1 MLLASQ
7 VSSLDRCL
15 ELAELGR
22 GRTSPNPMVGAVVV
36 RDGEVV
42 AEGHHSAYGERHA
55 EYAALTV
62 AGYRARGST
71 LYCNLEPCCF
81 RSPAKH
87 QPPCT
92 DAIIAAGV
100 EKVVI
105 GQRDPNPRVDG
116 GGVRLL
122 REAGIEVELLDDE
135 TCWRF
140 NDRFNTRQVLK
151 RPFVQLKAA
160 LSLDGRIAASGGDSR
175 WISDEAARR
184 LAHRF
189 RGEADAVAVGIGTLL
204 ADDPLLTNRSG
215 VGGTPKAVVFDSRL
229 RTPLDSQLVR
239 KRADELILLCS
250 EDADSDRRRHLEALG
265 VTVIGLKPRA
275 GRLDPAETLRRLKE
289 LGITS
294 LMVEGGSA
302 LLSSFVQSGAWDR
315 LNAVLAPILLGRGV
329 EFLGEIGVASM
340 EKALGFENVEW
351 EQLGEQQL
359 FLGYRRGWL
368 EEVRGVHRID

>member
-1 MLLASQ
+1 MQ
-7 VSSLDRCL
+7 VSYLDRCL

-42 AEGHHSAYGERHA
+42 AEGYHSAYGERHA
-55 EYAALTV
+55 EYAALAV

-81 RSPAKH
+81 RSPGKH

-105 GQRDPNPRVDG
+105 GQRDPNPKVDG
-116 GGVRLL
+116 GGIRLL
-122 REAGIEVELLDDE
+122 RAAGIEVELLDDE
-135 TCWRF
+135 THWRF
-140 NDRFNTRQVLK
+140 NNRFNTLQVLK

-160 LSLDGRIAASGGDSR
+160 FSLDGRIAAAGGDSR
-175 WISDEAARR
+175 WISDEAARYR
-184 LAHRF
+184 AHCF

-215 VGGTPKAVVFDSRL
+215 IGGSPRAVVFDSLL
-229 RTPLDSQLVR
+229 RTPLDSQLLR

-250 EDADSDRRRHLEALG
+250 EDADPDRRRRLEAEGATL
-265 VTVIGLKPRA
+265 IGLKLRD
-275 GRLDPAETLRRLKE
+275 GRLDPGESLQRLKE
-289 LGITS
+289 QGIVS

-302 LLSSFVQSGAWDR
+302 LLSSFLQSGAWDR
-315 LNAVLAPILLGRGV
+315 LDAVLAPILLGRGV
-329 EFLGEIGVASM
+329 DFLGEIGVGSM
-340 EKALGFENVEW
+340 DEALGFEEVRW
-351 EQLGEQQL
+351 EQLGRQQL
-359 FLGYRRGWL
+359 FQGYRRGWL